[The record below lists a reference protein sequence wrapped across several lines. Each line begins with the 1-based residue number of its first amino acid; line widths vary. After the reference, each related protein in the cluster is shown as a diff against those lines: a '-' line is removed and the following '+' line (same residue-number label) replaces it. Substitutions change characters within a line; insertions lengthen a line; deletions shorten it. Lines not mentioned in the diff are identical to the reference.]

1 MNYEL
6 KNYIALSTTAVCLLC
21 FNFLYS
27 QPFPLLPSSREGHGT
42 VPMLPPEPGT
52 VSFYDSTVGHT
63 FVCAP
68 SQIDSLEL
76 SQLALGIQKAED
88 QVSRTGLLYR
98 LIPEVHI
105 SSSYGIGDLLFIDPS
120 STSTYILPKDSYRLS
135 FSLSLSELFFSS
147 KHSEA
152 LLQLTMQQMEYHHKI
167 ILQQK
172 NRSMLLQEA
181 SLLEEKIRSLETQVS
196 MIQDLLHFNQL
207 RFDQGKIEYDILIKT
222 KLELLSLITN
232 MNALKHQHAELILKL
247 Q

>member
-1 MNYEL
+1 
-6 KNYIALSTTAVCLLC
+6 
-21 FNFLYS
+21 
-27 QPFPLLPSSREGHGT
+27 
-42 VPMLPPEPGT
+42 
-52 VSFYDSTVGHT
+52 
-63 FVCAP
+63 
-68 SQIDSLEL
+68 
-76 SQLALGIQKAED
+76 
-88 QVSRTGLLYR
+88 
-98 LIPEVHI
+98 
-105 SSSYGIGDLLFIDPS
+105 
-120 STSTYILPKDSYRLS
+120 
-135 FSLSLSELFFSS
+135 
-147 KHSEA
+147 
-152 LLQLTMQQMEYHHKI
+152 MEYHHKI